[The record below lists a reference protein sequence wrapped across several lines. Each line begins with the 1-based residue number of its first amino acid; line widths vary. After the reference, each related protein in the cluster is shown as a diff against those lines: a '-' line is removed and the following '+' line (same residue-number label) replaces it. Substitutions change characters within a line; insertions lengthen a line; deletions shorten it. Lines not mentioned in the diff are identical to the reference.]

1 MNRPLSV
8 ARALIR
14 SGIESP
20 IAKIALAL
28 AAILPS
34 LPALAQHHEEG
45 HRGGEIAAFHEHEHE
60 HDRGHEDHG
69 WHGDIAHFHE
79 HDWDRWRGGRWAHE
93 EHDGRLGW
101 WWIAGDAWYWYAAPV
116 YPYPDPYAPPE
127 VVADAPAAAPPDAPV
142 PKTWYYCEAEKGYY
156 PYVATCP
163 SGWKAVPANPS
174 APPPQ

>member
-156 PYVATCP
+156 PYVSTCP